1 MANRRVKAL
10 CPSTGQQVK
19 VEYRPAKWQGEED
32 RVIIHQVK
40 WVEGWK

>member
-1 MANRRVKAL
+1 MANKLMRVR
-10 CPSTGQQVK
+10 CPSTGQEVL
-19 VEYRPAKWQGEED
+19 VEYRPARWQGEED